1 MKKYLYFFFLCF
13 SISTEF
19 VQAQIVQVRDQ
30 VTLQALQ
37 GVAISFA
44 DAESAARTSVA
55 TDADGKA
62 DLSNFGRSG
71 LILFE
76 RIGYQS
82 LQISIN
88 GLAALQYKVAL
99 SEKTYSLDE
108 VVISASKFEEKRS
121 DVPQQ
126 IQVLDAKK
134 LAFMNQQNTADVL
147 QQSGNVLVQK
157 SQQGGGSP
165 IIRGFEAN
173 KVLIV
178 VDGVRMNNAIYRG
191 GHLQNVLTLD
201 NTVLDRMEVVFGPG
215 SVVYG
220 SDALGGVMHFYT
232 RDPLLSDTLGAVRI
246 KGQAFARYSTANFE
260 KTGHMDLNFGW
271 QKIGLFS
278 SLTVSDFGDLR
289 QGSHRNAAIGELG
302 ARNF

>member
-1 MKKYLYFFFLCF
+1 MKRYFYLLFFGFFINTGFIL
-13 SISTEF
+13 
-19 VQAQIVQVRDQ
+19 AQTVQVRDQ
-30 VTLQALQ
+30 VTLQALP
-37 GVAISFA
+37 GVVISVA
-44 DAESAARTSVA
+44 NAESNNRTSVA
-55 TDADGKA
+55 TDKNGKADISTLGKA
-62 DLSNFGRSG
+62 DL
-71 LILFE
+71 ILFQ
-76 RIGYQS
+76 RAGYQS
-82 LQISIN
+82 FQSSIYN
-88 GLAALQYKVAL
+88 LAAVQYKVTL
-99 SEKTYSLDE
+99 SEKAYSLDE

-134 LAFMNQQNTADVL
+134 IAFMNQQNTADVL
-147 QQSGNVLVQK
+147 QQSGNILVQK

-201 NTVLDRMEVVFGPG
+201 NTILDRTEIVFGPG

-232 RDPLLSDTLGAVRI
+232 RDPLLSDTLSSVNI
-246 KGQAFARYSTANFE
+246 KGQAFTRYSTVNQE
-260 KTGHMDLNFGW
+260 KTGHLDLNFG
-271 QKIGLFS
+271 
-278 SLTVSDFGDLR
+278 
-289 QGSHRNAAIGELG
+289 
-302 ARNF
+302 